1 MFLNRS
7 LKFFE
12 GAKIFGKTPRSYLTS
27 YCVTENHYFSFKD
40 DDVLQFIY
48 YNLLLVKLRK

>member
-12 GAKIFGKTPRSYLTS
+12 GAKNFGKTPRSYLTS